1 MHLEIV
7 LSTITGSLQ
16 RNQLNLWRCLTMLEK
31 KLAKKGCERFTEI
44 SLLVGVGVRHTHAT
58 LVWIRCHHR
67 RSLIHLSR
75 NFGALLLAKNDVS
88 KHSRN
93 GFSITSSK
101 KRKWSWDIFPPLFW
115 QLEKM
120 LQFKYP
126 PTHPPKKKKN
136 TWHLHPS
143 RCWCP
148 LRTVIRPYDPGLL

>member
-1 MHLEIV
+1 
-7 LSTITGSLQ
+7 
-16 RNQLNLWRCLTMLEK
+16 MLEK
-31 KLAKKGCERFTEI
+31 KLAKKSCERFTEI

-101 KRKWSWDIFPPLFW
+101 KRGDPGICHPFFGNLRKCFSSN
-115 QLEKM
+115 
-120 LQFKYP
+120 
-126 PTHPPKKKKN
+126 THPPTLQKKKKYVASAPQQVLVS
-136 TWHLHPS
+136 TS
-143 RCWCP
+143 YGDKA
-148 LRTVIRPYDPGLL
+148 I